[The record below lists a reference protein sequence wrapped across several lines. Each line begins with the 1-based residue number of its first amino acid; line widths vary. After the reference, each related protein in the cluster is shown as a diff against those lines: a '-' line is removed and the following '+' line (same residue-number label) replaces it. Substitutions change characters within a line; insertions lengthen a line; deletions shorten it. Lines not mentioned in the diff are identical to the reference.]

1 MVNVGIIGAGRIGK
15 VHVES
20 ICTQVKD
27 AKVKML
33 ADPFMNDET
42 AKWAK
47 DMGVEAVTKDYKEI
61 LTDPEIDAVLICSST
76 DTHSPISVEA
86 IKAGKHVFCEKPI
99 DHDVAKIKEVIDALK
114 DKVIPDRILRQLN
127 GSDPMKAGSLLV
139 SSGIFIKNI
148 YESDSYFFILYNGS
162 EPQELI
168 WNKTTH
174 QGILVELN
182 DNFRGHTYAP
192 MAVSALA
199 VLNDDE
205 KYYDPNNGNRY
216 LPVSRQKQT
225 LQFRLKEEDNPVIVI
240 YHLKPQF

>member
-1 MVNVGIIGAGRIGK
+1 
-15 VHVES
+15 
-20 ICTQVKD
+20 
-27 AKVKML
+27 
-33 ADPFMNDET
+33 
-42 AKWAK
+42 
-47 DMGVEAVTKDYKEI
+47 
-61 LTDPEIDAVLICSST
+61 
-76 DTHSPISVEA
+76 
-86 IKAGKHVFCEKPI
+86 
-99 DHDVAKIKEVIDALK
+99 
-114 DKVIPDRILRQLN
+114 
-127 GSDPMKAGSLLV
+127 MKAGSLLV

-225 LQFRLKEEDNPVIVI
+225 LQFRPHANHYPSGLLSLTVCHPATVRDKDLLYTTTGKTYRKSNISSRNSLPAA
-240 YHLKPQF
+240 LSA

>member
-1 MVNVGIIGAGRIGK
+1 M
-15 VHVES
+15 
-20 ICTQVKD
+20 
-27 AKVKML
+27 
-33 ADPFMNDET
+33 
-42 AKWAK
+42 
-47 DMGVEAVTKDYKEI
+47 YK
-61 LTDPEIDAVLICSST
+61 
-76 DTHSPISVEA
+76 
-86 IKAGKHVFCEKPI
+86 
-99 DHDVAKIKEVIDALK
+99 
-114 DKVIPDRILRQLN
+114 RQ
-127 GSDPMKAGSLLV
+127 
-139 SSGIFIKNI
+139 
-148 YESDSYFFILYNGS
+148 ILYNGS

>member
-1 MVNVGIIGAGRIGK
+1 MPY
-15 VHVES
+15 S
-20 ICTQVKD
+20 IT
-27 AKVKML
+27 
-33 ADPFMNDET
+33 
-42 AKWAK
+42 
-47 DMGVEAVTKDYKEI
+47 I
-61 LTDPEIDAVLICSST
+61 RSSNT
-76 DTHSPISVEA
+76 GDSLSPRFI
-86 IKAGKHVFCEKPI
+86 
-99 DHDVAKIKEVIDALK
+99 IDALK

>member
-1 MVNVGIIGAGRIGK
+1 MSCAILYNDTIFQYRQDSLSPRFII
-15 VHVES
+15 
-20 ICTQVKD
+20 
-27 AKVKML
+27 
-33 ADPFMNDET
+33 N
-42 AKWAK
+42 
-47 DMGVEAVTKDYKEI
+47 
-61 LTDPEIDAVLICSST
+61 
-76 DTHSPISVEA
+76 
-86 IKAGKHVFCEKPI
+86 
-99 DHDVAKIKEVIDALK
+99 ALK

-127 GSDPMKAGSLLV
+127 GSDRMKAGSLLV
-139 SSGIFIKNI
+139 SSGIFIKKI